1 MIYPCIFL
9 KQIIFNLLSKEK
21 VPIFRKGNI
30 MFSNNTI
37 KIIFQHDFF
46 GKTIFSEHLQ
56 KNAVFRAVHHTNC
69 VVLLLSYQYKNCC
82 VKYLN
87 YLNPYFW
94 WKNYATFISVKD
106 SKIFKIALK
115 NIKIVSR
122 IRILK
127 YLKNKQDLHEVPVYF
142 WFYDPLDSSLQEII
156 SEKSQNAWSW
166 VRTTTKYNQ
175 FKFYYQNG

>member
-30 MFSNNTI
+30 MFPNNTI

-69 VVLLLSYQYKNCC
+69 LVLLLSYQYKNCC

-87 YLNPYFW
+87 DLNPYF
-94 WKNYATFISVKD
+94 
-106 SKIFKIALK
+106 
-115 NIKIVSR
+115 
-122 IRILK
+122 
-127 YLKNKQDLHEVPVYF
+127 
-142 WFYDPLDSSLQEII
+142 
-156 SEKSQNAWSW
+156 
-166 VRTTTKYNQ
+166 
-175 FKFYYQNG
+175 